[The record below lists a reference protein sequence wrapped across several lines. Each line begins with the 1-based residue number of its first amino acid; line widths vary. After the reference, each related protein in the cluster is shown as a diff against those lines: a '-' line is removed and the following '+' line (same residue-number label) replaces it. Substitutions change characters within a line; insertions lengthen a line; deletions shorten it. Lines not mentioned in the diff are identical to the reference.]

1 MKAKKTYNN
10 LRIVAKIL
18 LAMVLLS
25 VAGDWIAAYVFHSQ
39 LFSPIITADTA
50 LQLAQAIKVMAIVLS
65 SVALLALIFFFCKK
79 DLWVVI
85 LCGAAIAFESLYP
98 VFN

>member
-1 MKAKKTYNN
+1 METKKAYNN

-25 VAGDWIAAYVFHSQ
+25 VAGDWIVAYVLHSQ
-39 LFSPIITADTA
+39 DLSPFFPADTV
-50 LQLAQAIKVMAIVLS
+50 LQITRAVKVMAIVLS
-65 SVALLALIFFFCKK
+65 SVAVLALIFFFCKK

-85 LCGAAIAFESLYP
+85 LCGAAMIFEAFYAS
-98 VFN
+98 